1 MIRFLIEDVTM
12 TRAVAETCNSAPET
26 GIDDIKFFWAL
37 IFTDGYICTFLMILS
52 LKIYQ
57 FDK

>member
-1 MIRFLIEDVTM
+1 MMNKFSELNI
-12 TRAVAETCNSAPET
+12 AETCNSAPET

-37 IFTDGYICTFLMILS
+37 IFTDGDICTFLMILS